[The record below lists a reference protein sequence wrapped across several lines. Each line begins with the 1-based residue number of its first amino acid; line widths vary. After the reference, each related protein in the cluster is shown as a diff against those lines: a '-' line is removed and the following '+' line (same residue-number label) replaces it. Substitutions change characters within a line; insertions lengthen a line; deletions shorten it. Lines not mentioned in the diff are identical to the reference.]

1 MRIDCPHCGGRDVR
15 EFTCLGDATLQRPDV
30 LAPDALEQFT
40 AYVYLRD
47 NPAGPH
53 RELWYHAPC
62 QAWLIVTR
70 DTRSHEIAGVES
82 LKTRALGVRSDDP
95 RP

>member
-1 MRIDCPHCGGRDVR
+1 MR
-15 EFTCLGDATLQRPDV
+15 EFSYLGDATVERPDPST
-30 LAPDALEQFT
+30 ADALDRFA

-53 RELWYHAPC
+53 RELWYHGLGC

-70 DTRSHEIAGVES
+70 DTRSHDIAGVES
-82 LKTRALGVRSDDP
+82 LKRRQASVRAQDSTS
-95 RP
+95 